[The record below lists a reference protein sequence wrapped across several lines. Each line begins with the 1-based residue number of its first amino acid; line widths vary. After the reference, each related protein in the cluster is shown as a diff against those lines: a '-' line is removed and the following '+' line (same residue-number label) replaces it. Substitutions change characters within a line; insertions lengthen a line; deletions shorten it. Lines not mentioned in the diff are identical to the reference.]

1 MAVAVR
7 WMLWRPHRLAVDVQL
22 GPARLLSGMDAMT
35 APYNA
40 NSKLN
45 RPAPKGSRREK
56 AQRPSPPP
64 IKILKE
70 ARHVEPVRDYTAKK
84 KRK

>member
-1 MAVAVR
+1 
-7 WMLWRPHRLAVDVQL
+7 
-22 GPARLLSGMDAMT
+22 MT

-45 RPAPKGSRREK
+45 RPAPKGSRRAK
-56 AQRPSPPP
+56 AESPPP
-64 IKILKE
+64 IKVLKE
-70 ARHVEPVRDYTAKK
+70 ARHVEPVRDYTKK